1 MQAWIS
7 DAGGSYQ
14 AWRRRELRRK
24 NDGERTTGAL
34 DYARQTLAARDA
46 FEARG
51 EILLPGASGVS
62 QD

>member
-1 MQAWIS
+1 MSSGDRIEVQHLPAS
-7 DAGGSYQ
+7 LLQVLPAGEAAPEIEVPAES
-14 AWRRRELRRK
+14 AS
-24 NDGERTTGAL
+24 
-34 DYARQTLAARDA
+34 LASARDA